1 MDDRKLF
8 RWGSWAAIVGGVIAL
23 GANILHP
30 RIENFDD
37 PIGEELRIIGET
49 DSWVALHVGL
59 LAGFLLLT
67 FGLYAISRSMKGG
80 PAEGAARIALG
91 SLLISTPIAVVGLL
105 IDGYAMGAIAEAA
118 AADPAIAAAATVGGE
133 IGWAAFMGLTMLAL
147 GVTPALLGWAVTKDG
162 GYPAWLGWGAVLFGL
177 GSIGAGVMGLLDG
190 PSSAFFLIFAIT
202 SGYLTL
208 WTIGMGV
215 LLGRRAASGS
225 ITVPE
230 TASAR
235 RPTSKVSG

>member
-23 GANILHP
+23 AGNFLHP

-37 PIGEELRIIGET
+37 PINDELRIIGET
-49 DSWVALHVGL
+49 DSWVPIHLAI

-67 FGLYAISRSMKGG
+67 FALFAISRSMKGG

-91 SLLISTPIAVVGLL
+91 SLLISTPIAVVALL

-118 AADPAIAAAATVGGE
+118 AADPAVAAAAEVGGE
-133 IGWAAFMGLTMLAL
+133 IGWAAFMGLNLLAL
-147 GVTPALLGWAVTKDG
+147 GVTPALFGWAVAKDG
-162 GYPAWLGWGAVLFGL
+162 GYPAWLGWGAVLFGI
-177 GSIGAGVMGLLDG
+177 GSIGAAMMGILDG
-190 PSSAFFLIFAIT
+190 PSSTFFLLFAIT
-202 SGYLTL
+202 SGYATL
-208 WTIGMGV
+208 WVMGMGF
-215 LLGRRAASGS
+215 LLRNRPAGA

-230 TASAR
+230 GTSAR
-235 RPTSKVSG
+235 RPTSKARA